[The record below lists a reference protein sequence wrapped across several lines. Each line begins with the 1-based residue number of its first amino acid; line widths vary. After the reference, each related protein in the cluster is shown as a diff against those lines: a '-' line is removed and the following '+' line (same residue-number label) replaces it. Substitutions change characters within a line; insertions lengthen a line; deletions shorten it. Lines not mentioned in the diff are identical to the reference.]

1 MSKKDVFE
9 VKEDLVCVR
18 DNILLELRS
27 NEEARDENE
36 VKIRGILTLFST
48 LREVTVR
55 NTYCGVKGFELA
67 LSVKR

>member
-1 MSKKDVFE
+1 MSKKDVLE

-18 DNILLELRS
+18 DNIFLELRS